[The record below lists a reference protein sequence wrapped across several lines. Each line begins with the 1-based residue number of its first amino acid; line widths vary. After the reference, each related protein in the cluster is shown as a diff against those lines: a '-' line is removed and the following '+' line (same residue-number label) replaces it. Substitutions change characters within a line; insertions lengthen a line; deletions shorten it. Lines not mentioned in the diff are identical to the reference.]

1 MKKQAPLKIIGVL
14 IMFAA
19 LHFAYELVP
28 IFPFK
33 VIAGISESNFQ
44 HMKLAFFAYLF
55 TSILEY
61 FFVRKSLASV
71 ESFVYSRFF
80 ATTLLPWMMI
90 SIWYMQAV
98 FFGPMLLT
106 IELIYSTIIVLIATG
121 CAIIVERAIENKP
134 LTAPFKGLII
144 GLFLI
149 AFIEY
154 AVFSFKLPWLDLFTG
169 HIEHD
174 H

>member
-1 MKKQAPLKIIGVL
+1 MMKRALLKVVGVW
-14 IMFAA
+14 IMFAI

-28 IFPFK
+28 IFPLRI
-33 VIAGISESNFQ
+33 IAGVSESNFQ
-44 HMKLAFFAYLF
+44 HMKLAFFAYLII
-55 TSILEY
+55 SIIEY
-61 FFVRKSLASV
+61 FIVRKSLPSS
-71 ESFVYSRFF
+71 ESFVYSRLF

-98 FFGPMLLT
+98 FFGPMLLLL
-106 IELIYSTIIVLIATG
+106 ELVYSTIIVLIATG
-121 CAIIVERAIENKP
+121 CAIIVERAIEKTP
-134 LTAPFKGLII
+134 LTTAFKGLII